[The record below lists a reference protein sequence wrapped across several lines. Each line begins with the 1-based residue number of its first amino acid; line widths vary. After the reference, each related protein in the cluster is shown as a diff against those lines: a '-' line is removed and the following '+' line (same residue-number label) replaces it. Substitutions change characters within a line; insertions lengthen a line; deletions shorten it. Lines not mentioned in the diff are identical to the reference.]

1 MTKKSVLLVDDD
13 QVFNLLNQK
22 TLQLLDLANEIH
34 TARNGKEALDLINDY
49 YRGAKTIPEVI
60 LLDLNMPIMD
70 GFSFIEAFQKLEVP
84 NKERVLIIIVTSSRD
99 PKDLKRAKEL
109 GITSYLSKPLTEQ
122 DLRVALNFNENH
134 DDHFFDKNF

>member
-22 TLQLLDLANEIH
+22 TLQLLDLADEIH

-49 YRGAKTIPEVI
+49 YRGARTIPEVI

-70 GFSFIEAFQKLEVP
+70 GFGFIEAFQKLEVP

-99 PKDLKRAKEL
+99 PKDLKRAKDL
-109 GITSYLSKPLTEQ
+109 GITVYLSKPLTEQ
-122 DLRVALNFNENH
+122 DLRVALNFN
-134 DDHFFDKNF
+134 

>member
-22 TLQLLDLANEIH
+22 TLQLLDLATEIY

-49 YRGAKTIPEVI
+49 YRGAKTIPEII

-122 DLRVALNFNENH
+122 DLRVALNFN
-134 DDHFFDKNF
+134 

>member
-34 TARNGKEALDLINDY
+34 TASNGKEALDLINDY
-49 YRGAKTIPEVI
+49 YVGTKSIPEVI

-70 GFSFIEAFQKLEVP
+70 GFSFIEAFQKLNVP
-84 NKERVLIIIVTSSRD
+84 NKENILIIIVTSSQD
-99 PKDLKRAKEL
+99 PSDLRRAKAL
-109 GITSYLSKPLTEQ
+109 GINNYLSKPLTEQ
-122 DLRVALNFNENH
+122 DLRVALNL
-134 DDHFFDKNF
+134 DR